1 MKKQDLKSLVTSFPI
16 LRESIFIVLL
26 GLASISFISLIS
38 YDITDPGF
46 NTTGADDGV
55 NNYIGLFGA
64 YFSSFLFSFF
74 GLASY
79 FLPLLFLSAG
89 ITLIKGSVSKIDR
102 SLIIIRVA
110 SFCILLLSSSTL
122 FSIHVGT
129 SGYPEGSGGISGL
142 LASAWFIEILGMT
155 GSTVILMAMMLSFLP
170 LMIGFS
176 WLSVADSVGTLLL
189 YLMNK
194 IFELFSLLLSTLQ
207 GQLKERAIKKAQTT
221 KHEISEAIKKPLK
234 EKVVNKIKKNAKKKE
249 PKIKIEKSAPP
260 IEESKKASEQ
270 RQVKMFDSSIESII
284 PDLNLLDEAPVQQQ
298 GASKESLEALSSLL
312 ELKLKDFGITATVE
326 EVLPGPIVTRFEIN
340 PAAGVKVNQISNL
353 SKDLARSLSV
363 SSVRIVEVIEGKSF
377 IGIEIPNEKRD
388 LVTLGEILRSR
399 TFEDFSSPLT
409 IALGKDI
416 AGNPIVADLQKMPH
430 LLIAGTTGSGKSVG
444 INAMIISLLYKSTPR
459 DVRMILIDPKMLELS
474 VYEGIPHL
482 LSPVVTDMK
491 QAANAL
497 RWCVVEMERRYKLM
511 SKLKVRNLKG
521 LNQKIEDAI
530 ASGQPIKDPLFDPT
544 KEVQTTENIEAPD
557 LEPQPNIVVV
567 VDELADMM
575 ITVGK
580 KVEQLISRLAA
591 KARASGIHMIIAT
604 QRPSV
609 DVITGLIKAN
619 IPSRIAFQVSAKVD
633 SRTILDQMGAEN
645 LLGNGDMLYIP
656 PGSSTPARVHGAF
669 VSDEEVNAVSADLQ
683 SKSQPVFIDEVTSGQ
698 METPIP
704 GDVSSSDG
712 DGDSEADPLF
722 DEAVALVT
730 ESRNAS
736 ISSVQRK
743 LRIGYNRAARIVE
756 KMEEIGIVGE
766 LESNGRREVLAPPP
780 PEV

>member
-1 MKKQDLKSLVTSFPI
+1 MI
-16 LRESIFIVLL
+16 RESIFIVLL
-26 GLASISFISLIS
+26 GLASISFISLMS
-38 YDITDPGF
+38 YDLNDPGF
-46 NTTGADDGV
+46 STTGSNDEV
-55 NNYIGLFGA
+55 TNYIGLFGA

-74 GLASY
+74 GSASY
-79 FLPLLFLSAG
+79 FLPVLFLTAG
-89 ITLIKGSVSKIDR
+89 ITLIKGAISKIDKN
-102 SLIIIRVA
+102 LIIIRVT
-110 SFCILLLSSSTL
+110 SFLILLLSTSTL
-122 FSIHVGT
+122 FSIHIDIYGL
-129 SGYPEGSGGISGL
+129 PEGSGGVSGL
-142 LASAWFIEILGMT
+142 LISAWFIEKLGLT
-155 GSTVILMAMMLSFLP
+155 GSTVILMAMILSFLP

-176 WLSVADSVGTLLL
+176 YLKVADFIGIHLLFL
-189 YLMNK
+189 INK
-194 IFELFSLLLSTLQ
+194 VFDTVSRFFSA
-207 GQLKERAIKKAQTT
+207 LKEKQNERSKRKAEHPAKVKKDP
-221 KHEISEAIKKPLK
+221 IKKPLK
-234 EKVVNKIKKNAKKKE
+234 EQVVNKLKKSSKKKE
-249 PKIKIEKSAPP
+249 SKIKIEQSAPA

-270 RQVKMFDSSIESII
+270 RQVKMFDSASESII
-284 PDLNLLDEAPVQQQ
+284 PDLSLLDEAPASQI
-298 GASKESLEALSSLL
+298 GASKESLEALSSLI

-326 EVLPGPIVTRFEIN
+326 EVLPGPIVTRFEID
-340 PAAGVKVNQISNL
+340 PAPGVKVSQISNL

-377 IGIEIPNEKRD
+377 VGIEIPNEKKD
-388 LVTLGEILRSR
+388 LVVLGEILRSK
-399 TFEDFSSPLT
+399 TFEDSSSSLT

-416 AGNPIVADLQKMPH
+416 AGNPILADLGKMPH

-444 INAMIISLLYKSTPR
+444 INAMIISLLYKSTPK

-482 LSPVVTDMK
+482 LCPVVTDMK
-491 QAANAL
+491 EAANAL

-530 ASGQPIKDPLFDPT
+530 ASGQPIKDPLFDPK

-557 LEPQPNIVVV
+557 LEPLPNIVIVI
-567 VDELADMM
+567 DELADMM
-575 ITVGK
+575 ISVGK

-591 KARASGIHMIIAT
+591 KARASGIHMMIAT

-656 PGSSTPARVHGAF
+656 PGSSTPIRVHGAF
-669 VSDEEVNAVSADLQ
+669 VADDEVNAVSSDLQ
-683 SKSQPVFIDEVTSGQ
+683 SKSQPIFIDEVTTGQ
-698 METPIP
+698 LETPIL
-704 GDVSSSDG
+704 GESSTTDK
-712 DGDSEADPLF
+712 DTDSESDPLF

-756 KMEEIGIVGE
+756 NMEEIGIVGE
-766 LESNGRREVLAPPP
+766 LESNGKREVLAPPP
-780 PEV
+780 PED

>member
-1 MKKQDLKSLVTSFPI
+1 MI
-16 LRESIFIVLL
+16 RESIFIVLL
-26 GLASISFISLIS
+26 GLASISFISLMS
-38 YDITDPGF
+38 YDLNDPGF
-46 NTTGADDGV
+46 STTGSNDEV
-55 NNYIGLFGA
+55 TNYIGLFGA

-74 GLASY
+74 GSASY
-79 FLPLLFLSAG
+79 FLPVLFLTAG
-89 ITLIKGSVSKIDR
+89 ITLIKGAIRKIDKN
-102 SLIIIRVA
+102 LIIIRVT
-110 SFCILLLSSSTL
+110 SFLILLLSSSTL
-122 FSIHVGT
+122 FSIHIDIYGL
-129 SGYPEGSGGISGL
+129 PEGSGGVSGL
-142 LASAWFIEILGMT
+142 LISAWFIEKLGLT
-155 GSTVILMAMMLSFLP
+155 GSTVILMAMILSFLP

-176 WLSVADSVGTLLL
+176 YLKVADFIGIHLLFL
-189 YLMNK
+189 INK
-194 IFELFSLLLSTLQ
+194 VFDTVSRFFSA
-207 GQLKERAIKKAQTT
+207 LKEKQNERSKRRAEHPAKVKKDP
-221 KHEISEAIKKPLK
+221 IKKPLK
-234 EKVVNKIKKNAKKKE
+234 EQVVNKLKKSTKKKE
-249 PKIKIEKSAPP
+249 SKIKIEQSAPA

-270 RQVKMFDSSIESII
+270 RQVKMFDSASESII
-284 PDLNLLDEAPVQQQ
+284 PDLSLLDEAPASQI
-298 GASKESLEALSSLL
+298 GASKESLEALSSLI

-326 EVLPGPIVTRFEIN
+326 EVLPGPIVTRFEID
-340 PAAGVKVNQISNL
+340 PAPGVKVSQISNL

-377 IGIEIPNEKRD
+377 VGIEIPNEKKD
-388 LVTLGEILRSR
+388 LVVLGEILRSK
-399 TFEDFSSPLT
+399 TFEDNSSSLT

-416 AGNPIVADLQKMPH
+416 AGNPILADLGKMPH

-444 INAMIISLLYKSTPR
+444 INAMIISLLYKSTPK

-482 LSPVVTDMK
+482 LCPVVTDMK
-491 QAANAL
+491 EAANAL

-530 ASGQPIKDPLFDPT
+530 ASGQPIKDPLFDPK

-557 LEPQPNIVVV
+557 LEPLPNIVIVI
-567 VDELADMM
+567 DELADMM
-575 ITVGK
+575 ISVGK

-591 KARASGIHMIIAT
+591 KARASGIHMMIAT

-656 PGSSTPARVHGAF
+656 PGSSTPIRVHGAF
-669 VSDEEVNAVSADLQ
+669 VADDEVNAVSSDLQ
-683 SKSQPVFIDEVTSGQ
+683 SKSQPIFIDEVTTGQ
-698 METPIP
+698 LETPIL
-704 GDVSSSDG
+704 GESSTTDK
-712 DGDSEADPLF
+712 DTDSESDPLF

-766 LESNGRREVLAPPP
+766 LESNGKREVLAPPP
-780 PEV
+780 PED

>member
-1 MKKQDLKSLVTSFPI
+1 MTSFSV

-26 GLASISFISLIS
+26 GLGLISFISLIS
-38 YDITDPGF
+38 YDINDPGF
-46 NTTGADDGV
+46 STTGTNEDL

-64 YFSSFLFSFF
+64 YFSSLLFSFF

-89 ITLIKGSVSKIDR
+89 ITLISGDLKKINR
-102 SLIIIRVA
+102 NLIIIRVL
-110 SFCILLLSSSTL
+110 SFFILLLSSSTL
-122 FSIHVGT
+122 FSIHIGIN
-129 SGYPEGSGGISGL
+129 GFPEGSGGVLGL
-142 LASAWFIEILGMT
+142 LVSAWFIENLGLT
-155 GSTVILMAMMLSFLP
+155 GSTVILVAMILSFMP

-176 WLSVADSVGTLLL
+176 WLKVGDFIGIHLL
-189 YLMNK
+189 YLMDK
-194 IFELFSLLLSTLQ
+194 IADILSRLLSHFQ
-207 GQLKERAIKKAQTT
+207 GRLRERAIKKEQAPQ
-221 KHEISEAIKKPLK
+221 KEPIKSIKKPFK
-234 EKVVNKIKKNAKKKE
+234 EKVVNKIKQSANKKE
-249 PKIKIEKSAPP
+249 TNIKIEKSAPP
-260 IEESKKASEQ
+260 IEESKRASEQ
-270 RQVKMFDSSIESII
+270 RQVKMFDSSTDSII
-284 PDLNLLDEAPVQQQ
+284 PDLNLLNEAPAQQQ
-298 GASKESLEALSSLL
+298 GASKESIEALSSLL
-312 ELKLKDFGITATVE
+312 ELKLKDFGIIATVE
-326 EVLPGPIVTRFEIN
+326 EVLKGPIVTRFEIN
-340 PAAGVKVNQISNL
+340 PAAGVKVSQISNL

-363 SSVRIVEVIEGKSF
+363 SSVRVVEVIEGKSF
-377 IGIEIPNEKRD
+377 IGIEIPNESRD

-399 TFEDFSSPLT
+399 TFEDFSSSLT

-444 INAMIISLLYKSTPR
+444 INAIIISLLYKSTPR
-459 DVRMILIDPKMLELS
+459 NVRMILIDPKMLELS

-482 LSPVVTDMK
+482 LCPVVTDMK

-511 SKLKVRNLKG
+511 SKLKVRNLNG

-530 ASGQPIKDPLFDPT
+530 ASGQPIKDPLFDPK
-544 KEVQTTENIEAPD
+544 KEVQTSENIEAPD
-557 LEPQPNIVVV
+557 LEPLPNIVVV
-567 VDELADMM
+567 VDELSDLM
-575 ITVGK
+575 IQVGK

-656 PGSSTPARVHGAF
+656 PGSSVPERVHGAF
-669 VSDEEVNAVSADLQ
+669 VSDEEVNAVSDDLQ
-683 SKSQPVFIDEVTSGQ
+683 SKSQPIFNDEVTSGQ
-698 METPIP
+698 LETPIP
-704 GDVSSSDG
+704 GDATSSG
-712 DGDSEADPLF
+712 GEGDSESDPLF

-736 ISSVQRK
+736 ISSVQRR

-766 LESNGRREVLAPPP
+766 LESNGKREVLAPPP
-780 PEV
+780 PED

>member
-1 MKKQDLKSLVTSFPI
+1 MTSFSMI
-16 LRESIFIVLL
+16 RESIFIVLL
-26 GLASISFISLIS
+26 GLASISFISLVS
-38 YDITDPGF
+38 YDISDPGF
-46 NTTGADDGV
+46 STTGSSDGV

-74 GLASY
+74 GIASY
-79 FLPLLFLSAG
+79 FLPVLFLSAG
-89 ITLIKGSVSKIDR
+89 VTLIKTSVNKIDK
-102 SLIIIRVA
+102 SLVIIRVF
-110 SFCILLLSSSTL
+110 SFLMLLLSSSTL
-122 FSIHVGT
+122 FSIHIGIN
-129 SGYPEGSGGISGL
+129 SFPEGSGGVSGL
-142 LASAWFIEILGMT
+142 LISAWFIQKLGLT
-155 GSTVILMAMMLSFLP
+155 GSTVLLMALILSFLP
-170 LMIGFS
+170 LMVGFS
-176 WLSVADSVGTLLL
+176 YIKVADFIGTFLLL
-189 YLMNK
+189 LMKK
-194 IFELFSLLLSTLQ
+194 IFDLLSKFSSTM
-207 GQLKERAIKKAQTT
+207 KEKQNERIKKKAE
-221 KHEISEAIKKPLK
+221 KPIKEIKEPIKKPLK
-234 EKVVNKIKKNAKKKE
+234 EKVVNRLKKGSKKKE
-249 PKIKIEKSAPP
+249 SNIKIEKSAPP
-260 IEESKKASEQ
+260 IEESKRAAEQ
-270 RQVKMFDSSIESII
+270 RQAKLFDSSSESII
-284 PDLNLLDEAPVQQQ
+284 PDLNLLNEAPAQQQ
-298 GASKESLEALSSLL
+298 GASKDSLEALSSLL

-326 EVLPGPIVTRFEIN
+326 EILPGPIVTRFEIN
-340 PAAGVKVNQISNL
+340 PAPGVKVSQISNL

-388 LVTLGEILRSR
+388 LVVLGEILRSR
-399 TFEDFSSPLT
+399 TFEDYSSSLT

-444 INAMIISLLYKSTPR
+444 INAMIISLLYKSSPR

-474 VYEGIPHL
+474 VYGGIPHL
-482 LSPVVTDMK
+482 LCPVVTDMK
-491 QAANAL
+491 EAANAL

-530 ASGQPIKDPLFDPT
+530 ASGQPIKDPLFDPK
-544 KEVQTTENIEAPD
+544 KEVQTTENIEPPD
-557 LEPQPNIVVV
+557 LEPLPNIVVV

-656 PGSSTPARVHGAF
+656 PGSSSPVRVHGAF
-669 VSDEEVNAVSADLQ
+669 VSDDEVNAVSGDLQ

-698 METPIP
+698 LETPIP
-704 GDVSSSDG
+704 GEAQSN
-712 DGDSEADPLF
+712 DGDSDSESDPLF

-766 LESNGRREVLAPPP
+766 LESNGKREVLAPPP
-780 PEV
+780 PED

>member
-1 MKKQDLKSLVTSFPI
+1 MIQKDPI
-16 LRESIFIVLL
+16 ES
-26 GLASISFISLIS
+26 
-38 YDITDPGF
+38 
-46 NTTGADDGV
+46 
-55 NNYIGLFGA
+55 
-64 YFSSFLFSFF
+64 
-74 GLASY
+74 
-79 FLPLLFLSAG
+79 
-89 ITLIKGSVSKIDR
+89 
-102 SLIIIRVA
+102 
-110 SFCILLLSSSTL
+110 
-122 FSIHVGT
+122 
-129 SGYPEGSGGISGL
+129 
-142 LASAWFIEILGMT
+142 
-155 GSTVILMAMMLSFLP
+155 
-170 LMIGFS
+170 
-176 WLSVADSVGTLLL
+176 
-189 YLMNK
+189 
-194 IFELFSLLLSTLQ
+194 
-207 GQLKERAIKKAQTT
+207 
-221 KHEISEAIKKPLK
+221 IKKPLK
-234 EKVVNKIKKNAKKKE
+234 EKVVQKIKQSAKKKE
-249 PKIKIEKSAPP
+249 ANIKIEKSAPP
-260 IEESKKASEQ
+260 IEESKRASEQ
-270 RQVKMFDSSIESII
+270 RQVKMFDSSTDNII
-284 PDLNLLDEAPVQQQ
+284 PDLNLLNEAPAQQQ
-298 GASKESLEALSSLL
+298 GASKESIEALSSLL
-312 ELKLKDFGITATVE
+312 ELKLKDFGIIATVE
-326 EVLPGPIVTRFEIN
+326 EVLKGPIVTRFEIN
-340 PAAGVKVNQISNL
+340 PAAGVKVSQISNL

-363 SSVRIVEVIEGKSF
+363 SSVRVVEVIEGKSF
-377 IGIEIPNEKRD
+377 IGIEIPNETRD

-399 TFEDFSSPLT
+399 TFEDFSSSLT

-444 INAMIISLLYKSTPR
+444 INAIIISLLYKSTPR

-482 LSPVVTDMK
+482 LCPVVTDMK

-530 ASGQPIKDPLFDPT
+530 ASGQPIKDPLFDPK

-557 LEPQPNIVVV
+557 LEPLPNIVVV
-567 VDELADMM
+567 VDELSDLM
-575 ITVGK
+575 IQVGK

-656 PGSSTPARVHGAF
+656 PGSSTPGRVHGAF
-669 VSDEEVNAVSADLQ
+669 VSDEEVNAVSDDLQ
-683 SKSQPVFIDEVTSGQ
+683 SKSQPIFNDDVTSGQ
-698 METPIP
+698 LETPIP
-704 GDVSSSDG
+704 GDAPSSG
-712 DGDSEADPLF
+712 VEGDSESDPLF

-766 LESNGRREVLAPPP
+766 LESNGKREVLAPPP
-780 PEV
+780 PED

>member
-1 MKKQDLKSLVTSFPI
+1 M
-16 LRESIFIVLL
+16 LRESVFIVLL
-26 GLASISFISLIS
+26 GLALISFISLVT

-46 NTTGADDGV
+46 STTGTSEDL

-74 GLASY
+74 GLAGY

-89 ITLIKGSVSKIDR
+89 IPLISGDRNEINR
-102 SLIIIRVA
+102 SLFVIRVL
-110 SFCILLLSSSTL
+110 SFFILLLSSSTL
-122 FSIHVGT
+122 FSIHIGIN
-129 SGYPEGSGGISGL
+129 GFPEGSGGILGL
-142 LASAWFIEILGMT
+142 LVSAWFIESLGLT
-155 GSTVILMAMMLSFLP
+155 GSTVILVAMILSFMP

-176 WLSVADSVGTLLL
+176 WLKVSDFIGIHLL
-189 YLMNK
+189 YLMDK
-194 IFELFSLLLSTLQ
+194 AVDILSKFLSALH
-207 GQLKERAIKKAQTT
+207 GRLKEEAIKKEKATQ
-221 KHEISEAIKKPLK
+221 KDPVESIKKPLK
-234 EKVVNKIKKNAKKKE
+234 ERVAQKIKQSAKKKE
-249 PKIKIEKSAPP
+249 TNIKIEKSAPP
-260 IEESKKASEQ
+260 IEESKRASEQ
-270 RQVKMFDSSIESII
+270 RQVKMFNSSTDNII
-284 PDLNLLDEAPVQQQ
+284 PDLNLLNEAPAQQQ
-298 GASKESLEALSSLL
+298 GASKESIEALSSLL
-312 ELKLKDFGITATVE
+312 ELKLKDFGIIATVE
-326 EVLPGPIVTRFEIN
+326 EVLKGPIVTRFEIN
-340 PAAGVKVNQISNL
+340 PAAGVKVSQISNL

-363 SSVRIVEVIEGKSF
+363 SSVRVVEVIEGKSF
-377 IGIEIPNEKRD
+377 IGIEIPNEMRD

-399 TFEDFSSPLT
+399 TFEDYSSSLT

-444 INAMIISLLYKSTPR
+444 INAIIISLLYKSTPR
-459 DVRMILIDPKMLELS
+459 NVRMILIDPKMLELS

-482 LSPVVTDMK
+482 LCPVVTDMK
-491 QAANAL
+491 QASNAL

-511 SKLKVRNLKG
+511 SNLKVRNLKG

-530 ASGQPIKDPLFDPT
+530 ASGQPIKDPLFDPK

-557 LEPQPNIVVV
+557 LEPLPNIVVV
-567 VDELADMM
+567 VDELSDLM
-575 ITVGK
+575 IQVGK
-580 KVEQLISRLAA
+580 KVEHLISRLAA

-656 PGSSTPARVHGAF
+656 PGSSTPGRVHGAF
-669 VSDEEVNAVSADLQ
+669 VSDEEVNAVSNDLQ
-683 SKSQPVFIDEVTSGQ
+683 SKSQPIFNDDVTSGQ
-698 METPIP
+698 LETPIP
-704 GDVSSSDG
+704 GDAPSSG
-712 DGDSEADPLF
+712 GEGDSESDPLF

-766 LESNGRREVLAPPP
+766 LESNGKREVLAPPP
-780 PEV
+780 PED

>member
-1 MKKQDLKSLVTSFPI
+1 M
-16 LRESIFIVLL
+16 LRESVFIVLL
-26 GLASISFISLIS
+26 GLALISFISLVS
-38 YDITDPGF
+38 YDTTDPGF
-46 NTTGADDGV
+46 NTTGTSEDL

-89 ITLIKGSVSKIDR
+89 IPLISGDRNEINR
-102 SLIIIRVA
+102 SLFVIRVL
-110 SFCILLLSSSTL
+110 SFFILLLSSSTL
-122 FSIHVGT
+122 FSIHIGIN
-129 SGYPEGSGGISGL
+129 GFPEGSGGILGL
-142 LASAWFIEILGMT
+142 LVSAWFIESLGLT
-155 GSTVILMAMMLSFLP
+155 GSTVILVAMILSFMP

-176 WLSVADSVGTLLL
+176 WLKVSDFIGTHLL
-189 YLMNK
+189 YVMDK
-194 IFELFSLLLSTLQ
+194 AVDILFKFFSALQ
-207 GQLKERAIKKAQTT
+207 GRLKEKAIKKEKAIQ
-221 KHEISEAIKKPLK
+221 KDPIESIKKPLK
-234 EKVVNKIKKNAKKKE
+234 EKVVQKIKQSAKKKE
-249 PKIKIEKSAPP
+249 ANIKIEKSAPP
-260 IEESKKASEQ
+260 IEESKRASEQ
-270 RQVKMFDSSIESII
+270 RQVKMFDSSTDSII
-284 PDLNLLDEAPVQQQ
+284 PDLSLLNEAPVQQQ
-298 GASKESLEALSSLL
+298 GASKESIEALSSLL
-312 ELKLKDFGITATVE
+312 ELKLKDFGIIATVE
-326 EVLPGPIVTRFEIN
+326 EVLKGPIVTRYEIN
-340 PAAGVKVNQISNL
+340 PAAGVKVSQISNL

-363 SSVRIVEVIEGKSF
+363 SSVRVVEVIEGKSF
-377 IGIEIPNEKRD
+377 IGIEIPNETRD

-399 TFEDFSSPLT
+399 TFEDFSSSLT

-444 INAMIISLLYKSTPR
+444 INAIIISLLYKSTPR

-482 LSPVVTDMK
+482 LCPVVTDMK

-530 ASGQPIKDPLFDPT
+530 ASGQPIKDPLFDPK

-557 LEPQPNIVVV
+557 LEPLPNIVVV
-567 VDELADMM
+567 VDELSDLM
-575 ITVGK
+575 IQVGK

-656 PGSSTPARVHGAF
+656 PGSSTPGRVHGAF
-669 VSDEEVNAVSADLQ
+669 VSDEEVNAVSDDLQ
-683 SKSQPVFIDEVTSGQ
+683 SKSQPIFNDDVTSGQ
-698 METPIP
+698 LETPIP
-704 GDVSSSDG
+704 GDAPSSG
-712 DGDSEADPLF
+712 VEGDSESDPLF

-766 LESNGRREVLAPPP
+766 LESNGKREVLAPPP
-780 PEV
+780 PED

>member
-1 MKKQDLKSLVTSFPI
+1 MASFSMI
-16 LRESIFIVLL
+16 RESIFIVLL
-26 GLASISFISLIS
+26 GLASISFISLMS
-38 YDITDPGF
+38 YDLNDPGF
-46 NTTGADDGV
+46 STTGSNDEV
-55 NNYIGLFGA
+55 TNYIGLFGA

-74 GLASY
+74 GSASY
-79 FLPLLFLSAG
+79 FLPILFLTAG
-89 ITLIKGSVSKIDR
+89 ITLIKGAISKIDKN
-102 SLIIIRVA
+102 LIIIRVT
-110 SFCILLLSSSTL
+110 SFLILLLSTSTL
-122 FSIHVGT
+122 FSIHIDIYGL
-129 SGYPEGSGGISGL
+129 PEGSGGVSGL
-142 LASAWFIEILGMT
+142 LISAWFIEKLGLT
-155 GSTVILMAMMLSFLP
+155 GSTVILMAMILSFLP

-176 WLSVADSVGTLLL
+176 YLKVADFIGIHLLFL
-189 YLMNK
+189 INK
-194 IFELFSLLLSTLQ
+194 VFDTVSRFFSA
-207 GQLKERAIKKAQTT
+207 LKEKQNERSKRRAEHPAKVKKDP
-221 KHEISEAIKKPLK
+221 IKKPLK
-234 EKVVNKIKKNAKKKE
+234 EQVVNKLKKSTKKKE
-249 PKIKIEKSAPP
+249 SKIKIEQSAPA

-270 RQVKMFDSSIESII
+270 RQVKMFDSASESII
-284 PDLNLLDEAPVQQQ
+284 PDLSLLDEAPASQI
-298 GASKESLEALSSLL
+298 GASKESLEALSSLI

-326 EVLPGPIVTRFEIN
+326 EVLPGPIVTRFEID
-340 PAAGVKVNQISNL
+340 PAPGVKVSQISNL

-377 IGIEIPNEKRD
+377 VGIEIPNEKKD
-388 LVTLGEILRSR
+388 LVVLGEILRSK
-399 TFEDFSSPLT
+399 TFEDSSSSLT

-416 AGNPIVADLQKMPH
+416 AGNPILADLGKMPH

-444 INAMIISLLYKSTPR
+444 INAMIISLLYKSTPK

-482 LSPVVTDMK
+482 LCPVVTDMK
-491 QAANAL
+491 EAANAL

-530 ASGQPIKDPLFDPT
+530 ASGQPIKDPLFDPK

-557 LEPQPNIVVV
+557 LEPLPNIVIVI
-567 VDELADMM
+567 DELADMM
-575 ITVGK
+575 ISVGK

-591 KARASGIHMIIAT
+591 KARASGIHMMIAT

-656 PGSSTPARVHGAF
+656 PGSSTPIRVHGAF
-669 VSDEEVNAVSADLQ
+669 VADDEVNAVSSDLQ
-683 SKSQPVFIDEVTSGQ
+683 SKSQPIFIDEVTTGQ
-698 METPIP
+698 LETPIL
-704 GDVSSSDG
+704 GESSTTDK
-712 DGDSEADPLF
+712 DTDSESDPLF

-766 LESNGRREVLAPPP
+766 LESNGKREVLAPPP
-780 PEV
+780 PED

>member
-1 MKKQDLKSLVTSFPI
+1 MTSFSI
-16 LRESIFIVLL
+16 LRESIFIFLL
-26 GLASISFISLIS
+26 GLASVSFISLLS
-38 YDITDPGF
+38 YDLSDPGF
-46 NTTGADDGV
+46 NRTGAVEGV
-55 NNYIGLFGA
+55 VENYIGVFGA

-89 ITLIKGSVSKIDR
+89 ITLIKDAVSKIDR
-102 SLIIIRVA
+102 TLIAIRVI
-110 SFCILLLSSSTL
+110 SFLVLLLSSSTL
-122 FSIHVGT
+122 FSIHIGLDT
-129 SGYPEGSGGISGL
+129 FPEGSGGITGL
-142 LASAWFIEILGMT
+142 LLSAWFIEHLGLT
-155 GSTVILMAMMLSFLP
+155 GSTVILIAMILSFLP

-176 WLSVADSVGTLLL
+176 WLKVADFIGAHLLIL
-189 YLMNK
+189 INK
-194 IFELFSLLLSTLQ
+194 MVDLFSELISMFQ
-207 GQLKERAIKKAQTT
+207 EKRREPPIKKPSTP
-221 KHEISEAIKKPLK
+221 KSEEESLKKPLK
-234 EKVVNKIKKNAKKKE
+234 EQVVDKLKKSTKKKE
-249 PKIKIEKSAPP
+249 SKIKIEKSAPP
-260 IEESKKASEQ
+260 IEESKKVTEQ
-270 RQVKMFDSSIESII
+270 RQVKMFDSSSESII
-284 PDLNLLDEAPVQQQ
+284 PDLNLLDEAPDQQQ

-340 PAAGVKVNQISNL
+340 PAPGVKVSQISNL

-363 SSVRIVEVIEGKSF
+363 SSVRVVEVIEGKSF
-377 IGIEIPNEKRD
+377 IGIEVPNEKRD
-388 LVTLGEILRSR
+388 LVTLGEILRSK
-399 TFEDFSSPLT
+399 TFEEFLSPLT

-444 INAMIISLLYKSTPR
+444 INAMIISLLYKSTPK

-474 VYEGIPHL
+474 VYGGIPHL
-482 LSPVVTDMK
+482 LCPVVTDMK
-491 QAANAL
+491 EAANAL

-530 ASGQPIKDPLFDPT
+530 ASGQPIKDPLFDPK
-544 KEVQTTENIEAPD
+544 KEVQTTENIEPPD
-557 LEPQPNIVVV
+557 LEPVPNIVVV

-656 PGSSTPARVHGAF
+656 PGSSTPGRVHGAF
-669 VSDEEVNAVSADLQ
+669 VSDDEVNAVSKNLQ

-704 GDVSSSDG
+704 GDAPNSDS
-712 DGDSEADPLF
+712 DDDSEKDPLF
-722 DEAVALVT
+722 DEAVVLVT

-766 LESNGRREVLAPPP
+766 LESNGKREVLAPPP
-780 PEV
+780 PED

>member
-1 MKKQDLKSLVTSFPI
+1 MLD
-16 LRESIFIVLL
+16 
-26 GLASISFISLIS
+26 
-38 YDITDPGF
+38 
-46 NTTGADDGV
+46 
-55 NNYIGLFGA
+55 
-64 YFSSFLFSFF
+64 LFSE
-74 GLASY
+74 
-79 FLPLLFLSAG
+79 LL
-89 ITLIKGSVSKIDR
+89 SKIQEKQKE
-102 SLIIIRVA
+102 
-110 SFCILLLSSSTL
+110 SS
-122 FSIHVGT
+122 
-129 SGYPEGSGGISGL
+129 
-142 LASAWFIEILGMT
+142 
-155 GSTVILMAMMLSFLP
+155 
-170 LMIGFS
+170 
-176 WLSVADSVGTLLL
+176 
-189 YLMNK
+189 
-194 IFELFSLLLSTLQ
+194 
-207 GQLKERAIKKAQTT
+207 IKKVSIA
-221 KHEISEAIKKPLK
+221 KSKAEEPLKKPLK
-234 EKVVNKIKKNAKKKE
+234 EKVVDKLKKSAKKKE
-249 PKIKIEKSAPP
+249 SKIKIEKSAPP
-260 IEESKKASEQ
+260 IEESKKVTEQ
-270 RQVKMFDSSIESII
+270 RQVKMFDSSSESII
-284 PDLNLLDEAPVQQQ
+284 PDLNLLDKAPAQQQ
-298 GASKESLEALSSLL
+298 GVSKESLEALSSLL
-312 ELKLKDFGITATVE
+312 ELKLKDFGIIATVE

-340 PAAGVKVNQISNL
+340 PAPGVKVSQISNL

-363 SSVRIVEVIEGKSF
+363 SSVRVVEVIEGKSF
-377 IGIEIPNEKRD
+377 VGIEIPNEKRD
-388 LVTLGEILRSR
+388 LVTLGEILRSK
-399 TFEDFSSPLT
+399 TFEEFSSPLT

-444 INAMIISLLYKSTPR
+444 INAMIISLLYKSTPK

-474 VYEGIPHL
+474 VYGGIPHL
-482 LSPVVTDMK
+482 LCPVVTDMK
-491 QAANAL
+491 EAANAL

-530 ASGQPIKDPLFDPT
+530 ASGQPIKDPLFDPK
-544 KEVQTTENIEAPD
+544 KEVQTTENIEPPD
-557 LEPQPNIVVV
+557 LEPLPNIVVV

-656 PGSSTPARVHGAF
+656 PGSSSPARVHGAF

-698 METPIP
+698 LETPIP
-704 GDVSSSDG
+704 GEASSSNG
-712 DGDSEADPLF
+712 DDDSESDPLF

-766 LESNGRREVLAPPP
+766 LESNGKREVLAPPP
-780 PEV
+780 PED

>member
-1 MKKQDLKSLVTSFPI
+1 MTSFSMI
-16 LRESIFIVLL
+16 RESIFIVLL
-26 GLASISFISLIS
+26 GLASISFISLVS
-38 YDITDPGF
+38 YDISDPGF
-46 NTTGADDGV
+46 STTGSSDGV

-74 GLASY
+74 GIASY
-79 FLPLLFLSAG
+79 FLPVLFLSAG
-89 ITLIKGSVSKIDR
+89 VTLIKTSVNKIDK
-102 SLIIIRVA
+102 SLVIIRVV
-110 SFCILLLSSSTL
+110 SFLMLLLSSSTL
-122 FSIHVGT
+122 FSIHIGIN
-129 SGYPEGSGGISGL
+129 SFPEGSGGVSGL
-142 LASAWFIEILGMT
+142 LISAWFIQKLGLT
-155 GSTVILMAMMLSFLP
+155 GSTVLLMALILSFLP
-170 LMIGFS
+170 LMVGFS
-176 WLSVADSVGTLLL
+176 YIKVADFIGTFLLL
-189 YLMNK
+189 LMKK
-194 IFELFSLLLSTLQ
+194 IFDLVSKFSSTM
-207 GQLKERAIKKAQTT
+207 KEKQNERIKKKAE
-221 KHEISEAIKKPLK
+221 KPIKEIKEPIKKPLK
-234 EKVVNKIKKNAKKKE
+234 EKVVNRLKKGSKKKE
-249 PKIKIEKSAPP
+249 SNIKIEKSAPP
-260 IEESKKASEQ
+260 IEESKRAAEQ
-270 RQVKMFDSSIESII
+270 RQAKLFDSSSESII
-284 PDLNLLDEAPVQQQ
+284 PDLNLLNEAPAQQQ
-298 GASKESLEALSSLL
+298 GASKDSLEALSSLL

-326 EVLPGPIVTRFEIN
+326 EILPGPIVTRFEIN
-340 PAAGVKVNQISNL
+340 PAPGVKVSQISNL

-388 LVTLGEILRSR
+388 LVVLGEILRSR
-399 TFEDFSSPLT
+399 TFEDYSSSLT

-444 INAMIISLLYKSTPR
+444 INAMIISLLYKSSPR

-474 VYEGIPHL
+474 VYGGIPHL
-482 LSPVVTDMK
+482 LCPVVTDMK
-491 QAANAL
+491 EAANAL

-530 ASGQPIKDPLFDPT
+530 ASGQPIKDPLFDPK
-544 KEVQTTENIEAPD
+544 KEVQTTENIEPPD
-557 LEPQPNIVVV
+557 LEPLPNIVVV

-656 PGSSTPARVHGAF
+656 PGSSSPVRVHGAF
-669 VSDEEVNAVSADLQ
+669 VSDDEVNAVSGDLQ

-698 METPIP
+698 LETPIP
-704 GDVSSSDG
+704 GEAQSN
-712 DGDSEADPLF
+712 DGDSDSESDPLF

-766 LESNGRREVLAPPP
+766 LESNGKREVLAPPP
-780 PEV
+780 PED

>member
-1 MKKQDLKSLVTSFPI
+1 M
-16 LRESIFIVLL
+16 LRESVFIALL
-26 GLASISFISLIS
+26 GLALISFISLVS

-46 NTTGADDGV
+46 STTGTSEDL

-79 FLPLLFLSAG
+79 FLPLLLLSAG
-89 ITLIKGSVSKIDR
+89 IPLINGGHNEINR
-102 SLIIIRVA
+102 SLFVIRVL
-110 SFCILLLSSSTL
+110 SFFILLLSSSTL
-122 FSIHVGT
+122 FSIHIGIN
-129 SGYPEGSGGISGL
+129 GLPEGSGGILGL
-142 LASAWFIEILGMT
+142 LVSAWFIESLGLT
-155 GSTVILMAMMLSFLP
+155 GSTVILVAMILSFMP

-176 WLSVADSVGTLLL
+176 WLKVSDFIGTHLL
-189 YLMNK
+189 YVMDK
-194 IFELFSLLLSTLQ
+194 AVDILFKFFSALQ
-207 GQLKERAIKKAQTT
+207 GRLKEKAIKKEKAIQ
-221 KHEISEAIKKPLK
+221 KDPIESIKKPLK
-234 EKVVNKIKKNAKKKE
+234 EKVVQKIKQSAKKKE
-249 PKIKIEKSAPP
+249 ANIKIEKSAPP
-260 IEESKKASEQ
+260 IEESKRASEQ
-270 RQVKMFDSSIESII
+270 RQVKMFGSSTDNII
-284 PDLNLLDEAPVQQQ
+284 PDLNLLNEAPAQQQ
-298 GASKESLEALSSLL
+298 GASKESIEALSSLL
-312 ELKLKDFGITATVE
+312 ELKLKDFGIIATVE
-326 EVLPGPIVTRFEIN
+326 EVLKGPIVTRFEIN
-340 PAAGVKVNQISNL
+340 PAAGVKVSQISNL

-363 SSVRIVEVIEGKSF
+363 SSVRVVEVIEGKSF
-377 IGIEIPNEKRD
+377 IGIEIPNETRD

-399 TFEDFSSPLT
+399 TFEDFSSSLT

-444 INAMIISLLYKSTPR
+444 INAIIISLLYKSTPR

-482 LSPVVTDMK
+482 LCPVVTDMK

-530 ASGQPIKDPLFDPT
+530 ASGQPIKDPLFDPK

-557 LEPQPNIVVV
+557 LEPLPNIVVV
-567 VDELADMM
+567 VDELSDLM
-575 ITVGK
+575 IQVGK

-656 PGSSTPARVHGAF
+656 PGSSTPGRVHGAF
-669 VSDEEVNAVSADLQ
+669 VSDEEVNAVSDDLQ
-683 SKSQPVFIDEVTSGQ
+683 SKSQPIFNDDVTSGQ
-698 METPIP
+698 LETPIP
-704 GDVSSSDG
+704 GDAPSSG
-712 DGDSEADPLF
+712 VEGDSESDPLF

-766 LESNGRREVLAPPP
+766 LESNGKREVLAPPP
-780 PEV
+780 PED

>member
-1 MKKQDLKSLVTSFPI
+1 MASFSMI
-16 LRESIFIVLL
+16 RESIFIVLL
-26 GLASISFISLIS
+26 GLASISFISLMS
-38 YDITDPGF
+38 YDLNDPGF
-46 NTTGADDGV
+46 STTGSNDEV
-55 NNYIGLFGA
+55 TNYIGLFGA

-74 GLASY
+74 GSASY
-79 FLPLLFLSAG
+79 FLPVLFLTAG
-89 ITLIKGSVSKIDR
+89 ITLIKGAISKIDKN
-102 SLIIIRVA
+102 LIIIRVT
-110 SFCILLLSSSTL
+110 SFLILLLSTSTL
-122 FSIHVGT
+122 FSIHIDIYGL
-129 SGYPEGSGGISGL
+129 PEGSGGVSGL
-142 LASAWFIEILGMT
+142 LISAWFIEKLGLT
-155 GSTVILMAMMLSFLP
+155 GSTVILMAMILSFLP

-176 WLSVADSVGTLLL
+176 YLKVADFIGIHLLFL
-189 YLMNK
+189 INK
-194 IFELFSLLLSTLQ
+194 VFDTVSRFFSA
-207 GQLKERAIKKAQTT
+207 LKEKQNERSKRRAEHPAKVKKDP
-221 KHEISEAIKKPLK
+221 IKKPLK
-234 EKVVNKIKKNAKKKE
+234 EQVVNKLKKGTKKKE
-249 PKIKIEKSAPP
+249 SKIKIEQSAPA

-270 RQVKMFDSSIESII
+270 RQVKMFDSASESII
-284 PDLNLLDEAPVQQQ
+284 PDLSLLDEAPASQI
-298 GASKESLEALSSLL
+298 GASKESLEALSSLI

-326 EVLPGPIVTRFEIN
+326 EVLPGPIVTRFEID
-340 PAAGVKVNQISNL
+340 PAPGVKVSQISNL

-377 IGIEIPNEKRD
+377 VGIEIPNEKKD
-388 LVTLGEILRSR
+388 LVVLGEILRSK
-399 TFEDFSSPLT
+399 TFEDSSSSLT

-416 AGNPIVADLQKMPH
+416 AGNPILADLGKMPH

-444 INAMIISLLYKSTPR
+444 INAMIISLLYKSTPK

-482 LSPVVTDMK
+482 LCPVVTDMK
-491 QAANAL
+491 EAANAL

-530 ASGQPIKDPLFDPT
+530 ASGQPIKDPLFDPK

-557 LEPQPNIVVV
+557 LEPLPNIVIVI
-567 VDELADMM
+567 DELADMM
-575 ITVGK
+575 ISVGK

-591 KARASGIHMIIAT
+591 KARASGIHMMIAT

-656 PGSSTPARVHGAF
+656 PGSSTPIRVHGAF
-669 VSDEEVNAVSADLQ
+669 VADDEVNAVSSDLQ
-683 SKSQPVFIDEVTSGQ
+683 SKSQPIFIDEVTTGQ
-698 METPIP
+698 LETPIL
-704 GDVSSSDG
+704 GESSTTDK
-712 DGDSEADPLF
+712 DTDSESDPLF

-766 LESNGRREVLAPPP
+766 LESNGKREVLAPPP
-780 PEV
+780 PED

>member
-1 MKKQDLKSLVTSFPI
+1 M
-16 LRESIFIVLL
+16 LRESVFIVLL
-26 GLASISFISLIS
+26 GLGLISFISLVS

-46 NTTGADDGV
+46 STTGTSV
-55 NNYIGLFGA
+55 ELNNYIGLFGA

-89 ITLIKGSVSKIDR
+89 IHLISGDRKKINGSVIA
-102 SLIIIRVA
+102 IRVL
-110 SFCILLLSSSTL
+110 SFFVLLLSSSTL
-122 FSIHVGT
+122 FSIHIGIN
-129 SGYPEGSGGISGL
+129 GFPEGSGGVLGL
-142 LASAWFIEILGMT
+142 LVSAWFIESLGLT
-155 GSTVILMAMMLSFLP
+155 GSTVILVAMILSFMP

-176 WLSVADSVGTLLL
+176 WLKVGDFIGIHLL
-189 YLMNK
+189 YLMGK
-194 IFELFSLLLSTLQ
+194 IADILSKLLSAIQ
-207 GQLKERAIKKAQTT
+207 GRLKEKAKKKEQASQKDPIK
-221 KHEISEAIKKPLK
+221 SIKKPLK
-234 EKVVNKIKKNAKKKE
+234 EKVVQKIKQSAKKKE
-249 PKIKIEKSAPP
+249 TNIKIEKSAPP
-260 IEESKKASEQ
+260 IEESKRASEQ
-270 RQVKMFDSSIESII
+270 RQVKMFDSSTDSII
-284 PDLNLLDEAPVQQQ
+284 PDLNLLNEAPAQQQ
-298 GASKESLEALSSLL
+298 GASKESIEALSSLL
-312 ELKLKDFGITATVE
+312 ELKLKDFGIIATVE
-326 EVLPGPIVTRFEIN
+326 EVLKGPIVTRFEIN
-340 PAAGVKVNQISNL
+340 PAAGVKVSQISNL

-363 SSVRIVEVIEGKSF
+363 SSVRVVEVIEGKSF
-377 IGIEIPNEKRD
+377 IGIEIPNETRD

-399 TFEDFSSPLT
+399 TFEDRSSSLT

-444 INAMIISLLYKSTPR
+444 INAIIISLLYKSTPR
-459 DVRMILIDPKMLELS
+459 NVRMILIDPKMLELS

-482 LSPVVTDMK
+482 LCPVVTDMK

-530 ASGQPIKDPLFDPT
+530 ASGKPIKDPLFDPK

-557 LEPQPNIVVV
+557 LEPLPNIVVV
-567 VDELADMM
+567 VDELSDLM
-575 ITVGK
+575 IQVGK

-656 PGSSTPARVHGAF
+656 PGSSTPGRVHGAF
-669 VSDEEVNAVSADLQ
+669 VSDEEVNAVSDDLQ
-683 SKSQPVFIDEVTSGQ
+683 SKSQPIFNDEVTSGQ
-698 METPIP
+698 LETPIP
-704 GDVSSSDG
+704 GDAPSSG
-712 DGDSEADPLF
+712 GEGDSESDPLF

-780 PEV
+780 PED

>member
-38 YDITDPGF
+38 YGITDPGF

>member
-1 MKKQDLKSLVTSFPI
+1 MTSFSI

-26 GLASISFISLIS
+26 GLASISFISLFS
-38 YDITDPGF
+38 YDINDAGF
-46 NTTGADDGV
+46 NTTGSNSEV

-89 ITLIKGSVSKIDR
+89 ITLIQGAVSKIDR
-102 SLIIIRVA
+102 ALIVIRVL
-110 SFCILLLSSSTL
+110 SFFILLISSSTL
-122 FSIHVGT
+122 FSIHIGLDNL
-129 SGYPEGSGGISGL
+129 SEGSGGITGL
-142 LASAWFIEILGMT
+142 LFSSWFIENLGLT
-155 GSTVILMAMMLSFLP
+155 GSTVILMAVILSFLP
-170 LMIGFS
+170 LMVGFS
-176 WLSVADSVGTLLL
+176 WLKVSDFLGVHLIKFI
-189 YLMNK
+189 NK
-194 IFELFSLLLSTLQ
+194 AFEVFSKLLSMIQ
-207 GQLKERAIKKAQTT
+207 DQKKERLKNKAQAP
-221 KHEISEAIKKPLK
+221 KSELKKEIKKPLK
-234 EKVVNKIKKNAKKKE
+234 EKVVNKLKKSSNKIE
-249 PKIKIEKSAPP
+249 TKIKIEKTAPP
-260 IEESKKASEQ
+260 IEESKKATEQ
-270 RQVKMFDSSIESII
+270 RQVKMFDSSSESII
-284 PDLNLLDEAPVQQQ
+284 PDLSILNEAPAQQQ
-298 GASKESLEALSSLL
+298 GASKESLEALSGLL

-340 PAAGVKVNQISNL
+340 PAPGVKVSQISNL

-377 IGIEIPNEKRD
+377 IGIEIPNEQRD
-388 LVTLGEILRSR
+388 LVVLGEILRSK

-474 VYEGIPHL
+474 VYGGIPHL
-482 LSPVVTDMK
+482 LCPVVTDMK
-491 QAANAL
+491 EAANAL

-530 ASGQPIKDPLFDPT
+530 ASGEPIKDPLFDPK
-544 KEVQTTENIEAPD
+544 KEVQTTDNIEPPD
-557 LEPQPNIVVV
+557 LEPLPNIVVV

-656 PGSSTPARVHGAF
+656 PGSSSPVRVHGAF
-669 VSDEEVNAVSADLQ
+669 VSDDEVNAVSSDLQ
-683 SKSQPVFIDEVTSGQ
+683 SKSQPVFIDEVTTGQ
-698 METPIP
+698 LETPIP
-704 GDVSSSDG
+704 G
-712 DGDSEADPLF
+712 EA
-722 DEAVALVT
+722 
-730 ESRNAS
+730 
-736 ISSVQRK
+736 
-743 LRIGYNRAARIVE
+743 
-756 KMEEIGIVGE
+756 
-766 LESNGRREVLAPPP
+766 
-780 PEV
+780 

>member
-1 MKKQDLKSLVTSFPI
+1 M
-16 LRESIFIVLL
+16 LRESVFIALL
-26 GLASISFISLIS
+26 GLALISFISLVS

-46 NTTGADDGV
+46 STTGTSEDL

-79 FLPLLFLSAG
+79 FLPLLLLSAG
-89 ITLIKGSVSKIDR
+89 IPLINGDHNEINR
-102 SLIIIRVA
+102 SLFVIRVL
-110 SFCILLLSSSTL
+110 SFFILLLSSSTL
-122 FSIHVGT
+122 FSIHIGIN
-129 SGYPEGSGGISGL
+129 GLPEGSGGILGL
-142 LASAWFIEILGMT
+142 LVSAWFIESLGLT
-155 GSTVILMAMMLSFLP
+155 GSTVILVAMILSFMP

-176 WLSVADSVGTLLL
+176 WLKVSDFIGTHLL
-189 YLMNK
+189 YVMDK
-194 IFELFSLLLSTLQ
+194 AVDILFKFFSALQ
-207 GQLKERAIKKAQTT
+207 GRLKEKAIKKEKAIQ
-221 KHEISEAIKKPLK
+221 KDPIESIKKPLK
-234 EKVVNKIKKNAKKKE
+234 EKVVQKIKQSAKKKE
-249 PKIKIEKSAPP
+249 ANIKIEKSAPP
-260 IEESKKASEQ
+260 IEESKRASEQ
-270 RQVKMFDSSIESII
+270 RQVKMFDSSTDNII
-284 PDLNLLDEAPVQQQ
+284 PDLNLLNEAPAQQQ
-298 GASKESLEALSSLL
+298 GASKESIEALSSLL
-312 ELKLKDFGITATVE
+312 ELKLKDFGIIATVE
-326 EVLPGPIVTRFEIN
+326 EVLKGPIVTRFEIN
-340 PAAGVKVNQISNL
+340 PAAGVKVSQISNL

-363 SSVRIVEVIEGKSF
+363 SSVRVVEVIEGKSF
-377 IGIEIPNEKRD
+377 IGIEIPNETRD

-399 TFEDFSSPLT
+399 TFEDFSSSLT

-444 INAMIISLLYKSTPR
+444 INAIIISLLYKSTPR

-482 LSPVVTDMK
+482 LCPVVTDMK

-530 ASGQPIKDPLFDPT
+530 ASGQPIKDPLFDPK

-557 LEPQPNIVVV
+557 LEPLPNIVVV
-567 VDELADMM
+567 VDELSDLM
-575 ITVGK
+575 IQVGK

-656 PGSSTPARVHGAF
+656 PGSSTPGRVHGAF
-669 VSDEEVNAVSADLQ
+669 VSDEEVNAVSDDLQ
-683 SKSQPVFIDEVTSGQ
+683 SKSQPIFNDDVTSGQ
-698 METPIP
+698 LETPIP
-704 GDVSSSDG
+704 GDAPSSG
-712 DGDSEADPLF
+712 VEGDSESDPLF

-766 LESNGRREVLAPPP
+766 LESNGKREVLAPPP
-780 PEV
+780 PED

>member
-1 MKKQDLKSLVTSFPI
+1 
-16 LRESIFIVLL
+16 
-26 GLASISFISLIS
+26 
-38 YDITDPGF
+38 
-46 NTTGADDGV
+46 
-55 NNYIGLFGA
+55 
-64 YFSSFLFSFF
+64 
-74 GLASY
+74 
-79 FLPLLFLSAG
+79 
-89 ITLIKGSVSKIDR
+89 
-102 SLIIIRVA
+102 
-110 SFCILLLSSSTL
+110 
-122 FSIHVGT
+122 
-129 SGYPEGSGGISGL
+129 
-142 LASAWFIEILGMT
+142 
-155 GSTVILMAMMLSFLP
+155 
-170 LMIGFS
+170 
-176 WLSVADSVGTLLL
+176 
-189 YLMNK
+189 
-194 IFELFSLLLSTLQ
+194 
-207 GQLKERAIKKAQTT
+207 
-221 KHEISEAIKKPLK
+221 
-234 EKVVNKIKKNAKKKE
+234 
-249 PKIKIEKSAPP
+249 
-260 IEESKKASEQ
+260 
-270 RQVKMFDSSIESII
+270 
-284 PDLNLLDEAPVQQQ
+284 
-298 GASKESLEALSSLL
+298 
-312 ELKLKDFGITATVE
+312 
-326 EVLPGPIVTRFEIN
+326 VTRFEIS
-340 PAAGVKVNQISNL
+340 PAPGVKVSQISNL

-363 SSVRIVEVIEGKSF
+363 SSVRVVEVIEGKSF
-377 IGIEIPNEKRD
+377 VGIEIPNEKRD
-388 LVTLGEILRSR
+388 LVTLGEILRSK
-399 TFEDFSSPLT
+399 TFEEFSSPLT

-444 INAMIISLLYKSTPR
+444 INAMIISLLYKSTPK

-474 VYEGIPHL
+474 VYGGIPHL
-482 LSPVVTDMK
+482 LCPVVTDMK
-491 QAANAL
+491 EAANAL

-530 ASGQPIKDPLFDPT
+530 ASGQPIKDPLFDPK
-544 KEVQTTENIEAPD
+544 KEVQTTENIEPPD
-557 LEPQPNIVVV
+557 LEPLPNIVVV

-591 KARASGIHMIIAT
+591 KAIHMIIAT

-656 PGSSTPARVHGAF
+656 PGSSSPGRVHGAF

-698 METPIP
+698 LETPIP
-704 GDVSSSDG
+704 GEASSSNG
-712 DGDSEADPLF
+712 DDDSESDPLF

-766 LESNGRREVLAPPP
+766 LESNGKREVLAPPP
-780 PEV
+780 PED

>member
-1 MKKQDLKSLVTSFPI
+1 M
-16 LRESIFIVLL
+16 LRESVFIVLL
-26 GLASISFISLIS
+26 GLGLISFISLVS

-46 NTTGADDGV
+46 SSTGTSV
-55 NNYIGLFGA
+55 ELNNYIGLFGA

-89 ITLIKGSVSKIDR
+89 INLISSDRKKINRSVIV
-102 SLIIIRVA
+102 IRVL
-110 SFCILLLSSSTL
+110 SFFILLLSSSTL
-122 FSIHVGT
+122 FSIHIGIN
-129 SGYPEGSGGISGL
+129 GFPEGSGGVLGL
-142 LASAWFIEILGMT
+142 LVSAWFIESLGLT
-155 GSTVILMAMMLSFLP
+155 GSTVILVAMILSFMP

-176 WLSVADSVGTLLL
+176 WLKVGDFIGIHLL
-189 YLMNK
+189 YLMDK
-194 IFELFSLLLSTLQ
+194 IAEILSNLLSAIQ
-207 GQLKERAIKKAQTT
+207 GRLKENAKKKEQVPQ
-221 KHEISEAIKKPLK
+221 KDPIESIKKPLK
-234 EKVVNKIKKNAKKKE
+234 EKVVQKIKQSAKKKE
-249 PKIKIEKSAPP
+249 TNIKIEKSAPP
-260 IEESKKASEQ
+260 IEESKRASEQ
-270 RQVKMFDSSIESII
+270 RQVKMFDSSTDSII
-284 PDLNLLDEAPVQQQ
+284 PDLNLLNEAPAQQQ
-298 GASKESLEALSSLL
+298 GASKESIEALSSLL
-312 ELKLKDFGITATVE
+312 ELKLKDFGIIATVE
-326 EVLPGPIVTRFEIN
+326 EVLKGPIVTRFEIN
-340 PAAGVKVNQISNL
+340 PAAGVKVSQISNL

-363 SSVRIVEVIEGKSF
+363 SSVRVVEVIEGKSF
-377 IGIEIPNEKRD
+377 IGIEIPNETRD

-399 TFEDFSSPLT
+399 TFEDRSSSLT

-444 INAMIISLLYKSTPR
+444 INAIIISLLYKSTPR
-459 DVRMILIDPKMLELS
+459 NVRMILIDPKMLELS

-482 LSPVVTDMK
+482 LCPVVTDMK

-530 ASGQPIKDPLFDPT
+530 ASGKPIKDPLFDPK

-557 LEPQPNIVVV
+557 LEPLPNIVVV
-567 VDELADMM
+567 VDELSDLM
-575 ITVGK
+575 IQVGK

-656 PGSSTPARVHGAF
+656 PGSSTPGRVHGAF
-669 VSDEEVNAVSADLQ
+669 VSDEEVNAVSDDLQ
-683 SKSQPVFIDEVTSGQ
+683 SKSQPIFNDEVTSGQ
-698 METPIP
+698 LETPIP
-704 GDVSSSDG
+704 GDAPSSG
-712 DGDSEADPLF
+712 GEGDSESDPLF

-780 PEV
+780 PED

>member
-1 MKKQDLKSLVTSFPI
+1 M
-16 LRESIFIVLL
+16 LRESVFIVLL
-26 GLASISFISLIS
+26 GLALISFISLVS

-46 NTTGADDGV
+46 STTGTSEEL

-89 ITLIKGSVSKIDR
+89 IPLISGDQNKINR
-102 SLIIIRVA
+102 SLFVIRVL
-110 SFCILLLSSSTL
+110 SFFILLLSSSTL
-122 FSIHVGT
+122 FSIHIGIN
-129 SGYPEGSGGISGL
+129 GFPEGSGGVLGL
-142 LASAWFIEILGMT
+142 LVSAWFIESLGLT
-155 GSTVILMAMMLSFLP
+155 GSTVILVAMILSFMP

-176 WLSVADSVGTLLL
+176 WLKVSDFIGIHLL

-194 IFELFSLLLSTLQ
+194 TVDILSKLLSALQ
-207 GQLKERAIKKAQTT
+207 GRLKEKAIKKEKATQ
-221 KHEISEAIKKPLK
+221 KDSIEPIKKPLK
-234 EKVVNKIKKNAKKKE
+234 EKVVQKIKQSAKKKE
-249 PKIKIEKSAPP
+249 TNIKIEKSAPP
-260 IEESKKASEQ
+260 IEESKRASEQ
-270 RQVKMFDSSIESII
+270 RQVKMFDSSTDNII
-284 PDLNLLDEAPVQQQ
+284 PDLNLLNEAPAQQQ
-298 GASKESLEALSSLL
+298 GASKESIEALSSLL
-312 ELKLKDFGITATVE
+312 ELKLKDFGIIATVE
-326 EVLPGPIVTRFEIN
+326 EVLKGPIVTRFEIN
-340 PAAGVKVNQISNL
+340 PAAGVKVSQISNL

-363 SSVRIVEVIEGKSF
+363 SSVRVVEVIEGKSF
-377 IGIEIPNEKRD
+377 IGIEIPNETRD

-399 TFEDFSSPLT
+399 TFEDCSSSLT

-444 INAMIISLLYKSTPR
+444 INAIIISLLYKSTPR
-459 DVRMILIDPKMLELS
+459 NVRMILIDPKMLELS

-482 LSPVVTDMK
+482 LCPVVTDMK
-491 QAANAL
+491 QASNAL

-530 ASGQPIKDPLFDPT
+530 ASGQPIKDPLFDPK

-557 LEPQPNIVVV
+557 LEPLPNIVVV
-567 VDELADMM
+567 VDELSDLM
-575 ITVGK
+575 IQVGK
-580 KVEQLISRLAA
+580 KVEHLISRLAA

-656 PGSSTPARVHGAF
+656 PGSSTPGRVHGAF
-669 VSDEEVNAVSADLQ
+669 VSDEEVNAVSNDLQ
-683 SKSQPVFIDEVTSGQ
+683 SKSQPIFNDDVTSGQ
-698 METPIP
+698 LETPIP
-704 GDVSSSDG
+704 GDAPSSG
-712 DGDSEADPLF
+712 GEGDSESDPLF

-730 ESRNAS
+730 ESRNTS

-780 PEV
+780 PED